1 MKKYTILPI
10 IFLLNIDCLYAEI
23 SVSISNMDKV
33 MVTTDDNK
41 NKDYIY
47 VDKNSQI
54 INSTIGTTVYVNSEP
69 KSQEEKNL
77 YYQKKIQRYTEKI
90 DRYRLKIEKYQA
102 KIIKKPKY
110 SERYSDRI
118 EEYELKIE
126 KFQEKIKEFQLEIK

>member
-10 IFLLNIDCLYAEI
+10 IFLLTIDCLYAEI

-33 MVTTDDNK
+33 VVTTDDNK
-41 NKDYIY
+41 NSDYIY

-54 INSTIGTTVYVNSEP
+54 INSTIGTTVYINSKP
-69 KSQEEKNL
+69 KTQEEKNH
-77 YYQKKIQRYTEKI
+77 YYQKKIQRYEEKI
-90 DRYRLKIEKYQA
+90 DRYRLKIENYQA

-110 SERYSDRI
+110 SERYRARI
-118 EEYELKIE
+118 DEYELKIE